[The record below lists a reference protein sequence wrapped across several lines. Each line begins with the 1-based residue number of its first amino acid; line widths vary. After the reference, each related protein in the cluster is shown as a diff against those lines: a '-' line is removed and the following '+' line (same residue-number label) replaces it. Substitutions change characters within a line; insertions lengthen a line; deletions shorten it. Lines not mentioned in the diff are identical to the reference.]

1 MRRFW
6 SAEDENSR
14 NLAVRPDFARVSTSI
29 RRCLLAFG
37 TAGLASGR
45 PVDEVES
52 ELRRMGRKLG
62 AHGVQCAATPTGLFV
77 SLDDENAAGF
87 RAVGAPLRFDQ
98 SASVAQIVD
107 AVLAGGCDA
116 DEAVRRLE
124 AVLAAPSPLPRWV
137 MAAGLVPVAAGIGLI
152 LQPAAENLLAGVLC
166 SVLVAV
172 LIDVAGRSRL
182 ALTLLPVVAAFLVGC
197 LVFAA
202 AENDLLD
209 GPLRTLLAPLAV
221 LLPGALI
228 VTGMSELA
236 AGAMV
241 AGTSRLVFGTVQLLL
256 FSAGVLAAARV
267 VGVPADELV
276 NVRVDEFGAWAPW
289 VGLALLGV
297 GVCLN
302 LSAPLSVL
310 PFILGLLAL
319 TFLAQIGGQEAY
331 GAAFGG
337 FAGGLTAALGAAIVQ
352 WRGGPPSLVVFLPSF
367 WLLVPGSLGLIGTT
381 ELATQTGDGF
391 VTASG
396 ATAVIIAIALGVL
409 VGSSVGRAL
418 R

>member
-1 MRRFW
+1 M
-6 SAEDENSR
+6 
-14 NLAVRPDFARVSTSI
+14 STSI
-29 RRCLLAFG
+29 RRCLLALG

-52 ELRRMGRKLG
+52 ELRRIGRALG
-62 AHGVQCAATPTGLFV
+62 EDDVQCAATPTGLFV
-77 SLDDENAAGF
+77 SLDGENATGF
-87 RAVGAPLRFDQ
+87 RAVGVPLRFDQ
-98 SASVAQIVD
+98 SAAVARIVD
-107 AVLAGGCDA
+107 AVLNRTCGP
-116 DEAVRRLE
+116 DEAVTRLDG
-124 AVLAAPSPLPRWV
+124 VLAAAPLLPRWAV
-137 MAAGLVPVAAGIGLI
+137 AAGLIPVSAGIGLI
-152 LQPAAENLLAGVLC
+152 LQPAPANLLAGVLC
-166 SVLVAV
+166 SVLVAM
-172 LIDVAGRSRL
+172 LIEVAARSKL
-182 ALTLLPVVAAFLVGC
+182 ALPLLPVVAAFLVGC
-197 LVFAA
+197 AVFLAA
-202 AENDLLD
+202 DHDLLE
-209 GPLRTLLAPLAV
+209 GPLRTLLPPLAV

-256 FSAGVLAAARV
+256 FSAGILAAARV
-267 VGVPADELV
+267 IGLPAQELA
-276 NVRVDEFGAWAPW
+276 NVRVDELGAWAPW
-289 VGLALLGV
+289 VGLVLLGV

-302 LSAPLSVL
+302 LSAPAAVL

-319 TFLAQIGGQEAY
+319 TFLAQTGGQEAY

-381 ELATQTGDGF
+381 QIATDTGDGF

-396 ATAVIIAIALGVL
+396 AIAVIVAIALGVL
-409 VGSSVGRAL
+409 VGSAVARVLSR
-418 R
+418 